1 MDEMK
6 YESDYMNEMLN
17 RDYDVDIDE
26 DDLDD
31 EMGELERELKAE
43 KIAKK
48 KEVNPQQQEL
58 NKQWFGLH
66 LHERNPSFY
75 CNCRH
80 EASYKLY

>member
-1 MDEMK
+1 
-6 YESDYMNEMLN
+6 MNEMLN

-58 NKQWFGLH
+58 NKQWF
-66 LHERNPSFY
+66 SFHSY
-75 CNCRH
+75 EDKPYFHCNCMF
-80 EASYKLY
+80 